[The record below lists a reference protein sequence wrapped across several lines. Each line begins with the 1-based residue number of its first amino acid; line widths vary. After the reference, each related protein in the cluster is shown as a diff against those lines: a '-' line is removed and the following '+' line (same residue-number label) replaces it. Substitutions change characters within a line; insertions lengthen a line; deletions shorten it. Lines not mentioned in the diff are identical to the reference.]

1 MRRNFL
7 CGLTLAV
14 AAVVVVVL
22 SATFDLELESVALLG
37 AALGAV
43 LALVP
48 DRGPG
53 ARLAGFGLGFVIAWG
68 GYIVRAQFLP
78 DTSSGRAVAVGI
90 VVVLCTLVAALSADR
105 LPLWSVLLGTAAFAG
120 GYEFTY
126 NAAPPELLDS
136 SLSTATTLL
145 FTVGIGFLAASLV
158 APGSDPLGARPA
170 PGTRPVSTENTRLDE
185 IMEHAK

>member
-1 MRRNFL
+1 MRRSFL
-7 CGLTLAV
+7 SGLTLAV
-14 AAVVVVVL
+14 AAVLVVVL

-53 ARLAGFGLGFVIAWG
+53 VRLAAFGLGFAVAWA

-78 DTSSGRAVAVGI
+78 DTSTGRAVAVGV

-126 NAAPPELLDS
+126 NAAPPELLDT

-158 APGSDPLGARPA
+158 APEVDRDRSRPA
-170 PGTRPVSTENTRLDE
+170 PGKRVVSTDNTRLDE
-185 IMEHAK
+185 IMEPAK

>member
-7 CGLTLAV
+7 SGLALAV
-14 AAVVVVVL
+14 AAVLVVVL

-48 DRGPG
+48 DHGPG
-53 ARLAGFGLGFVIAWG
+53 ARLAGFALGFVIAWA

-78 DTSSGRAVAVGI
+78 DTSSGRAVAVGV

-105 LPLWSVLLGTAAFAG
+105 LPLWAVLLGTAAFAG

-126 NAAPPELLDS
+126 NAAPPELLDT

-158 APGSDPLGARPA
+158 APEADRDRTRPA
-170 PGTRPVSTENTRLDE
+170 PGKRAVSTENTRLDE
-185 IMEHAK
+185 IMEPAK

>member
-14 AAVVVVVL
+14 SAVVVVVL

-43 LALVP
+43 VALVP

-53 ARLAGFGLGFVIAWG
+53 ARLAGFALGFVVAWA

-126 NAAPPELLDS
+126 NAAPPELLET

-145 FTVGIGFLAASLV
+145 LTVGIGFLAASLV
-158 APGSDPLGARPA
+158 APPSDAPRTPPA
-170 PGTRPVSTENTRLDE
+170 PGKRAVSTENTRLDE
-185 IMEHAK
+185 IMEPAK